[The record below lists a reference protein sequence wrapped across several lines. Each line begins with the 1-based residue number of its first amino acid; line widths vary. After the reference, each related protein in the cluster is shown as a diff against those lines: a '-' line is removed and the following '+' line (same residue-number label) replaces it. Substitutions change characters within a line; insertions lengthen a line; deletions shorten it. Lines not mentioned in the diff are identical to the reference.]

1 MTRKI
6 VTLVSLI
13 ALLFSANKVKAQNE
27 DNYYRESKTIYQG
40 EGYWLNN
47 YIYLVSEEKAKEI
60 HNVIDATE
68 NQGAVI
74 KKIHEELDNLYSET
88 NRSKKDTIFIQ
99 ADSINFIKNITQKKK
114 RIYDERIITIYKKNL
129 SQEFSNT
136 TTLNLKKSTFS
147 DIITGIG
154 NAVDWREET
163 EVKKNCKPKPFSIN

>member
-99 ADSINFIKNITQKKK
+99 ADSINFIKNIYQAFPVLLTSVAILVALIGKFVSTKKQQKH
-114 RIYDERIITIYKKNL
+114 ILQMVER
-129 SQEFSNT
+129 
-136 TTLNLKKSTFS
+136 
-147 DIITGIG
+147 
-154 NAVDWREET
+154 
-163 EVKKNCKPKPFSIN
+163 